1 MGRRSKVGGLP
12 TDLIE
17 ELNRRLVANGF
28 GDYEALADWLAEQG
42 HAISKSS
49 LHRHGS
55 QLEAEFEAAMGRAR
69 SMQAL
74 ARATRE
80 SGDTDASLMGA
91 ASEILQDNLLRISL
105 AVDRAALNP
114 AEGAK
119 ILSQVAR
126 AFADVGRFDLSLR
139 RFQDEQKAKMQGI
152 DAELESGRLTPEAA
166 LARVRDEIYG
176 IA

>member
-1 MGRRSKVGGLP
+1 MARRAKIGALP
-12 TDLIE
+12 PALVD

-28 GDYEALADWLAEQG
+28 RDYAALTEWLAEQG
-42 HAISKSS
+42 HVISKSS

-55 QLEAEFEAAMGRAR
+55 QLEAEFEAAMGKAR

-74 ARATRE
+74 ARAARE
-80 SGDTDASLMGA
+80 QGAADGALMGA

-105 AVDRAALNP
+105 AVDKAALDP

-126 AFADVGRFDLSLR
+126 AFADVGRFDLALR
-139 RFQDEQKAKMQGI
+139 RFQEEQRAKFDKI
-152 DAELESGRLTPEAA
+152 DAEMHAGKLSAEEA
-166 LARVRDEIYG
+166 VRRIREEVYG
-176 IA
+176 N